1 MKVQA
6 IAVLAAVSAATASP
20 SSYSHPVVRKGSA
33 AHTYRQSANI
43 HRTLQEKEVP
53 PPPEIPGVEEPPL
66 KEGEEPPIKEG
77 DDEPP
82 MKEGD
87 GELVPPPMKEGE
99 DESPMKE
106 GDGEPGVEPVPPP
119 IKETD
124 EDVEDGELVVDGI
137 LFQPEP
143 EEATV
148 DVVETTIAPM
158 DEMVQDEMSMVTM
171 VETTVAAEIIKD
183 EMSMPEFEMSIE
195 TDYDNVDAGVD
206 ESYDYEPVE
215 DNLVDEEETA
225 NTTEVVEE
233 EPTDDKFSF
242 AVEAALEEGSSV
254 NGIIYGGMYRV
265 KIVSQPKISNNTD
278 SYVRIGAAF
287 EGATHPFY

>member
-6 IAVLAAVSAATASP
+6 IAVLAAVSAATASS
-20 SSYSHPVVRKGSA
+20 SSYSYPVVRKGSA
-33 AHTYRQSANI
+33 ALTYRQSANI
-43 HRTLQEKEVP
+43 HRTLQEKEVA

-66 KEGEEPPIKEG
+66 KEGEEPPMKEG

-87 GELVPPPMKEGE
+87 GESVPPLMKEGE
-99 DESPMKE
+99 DEPPMKE
-106 GDGEPGVEPVPPP
+106 GDGEPGVELPA
-119 IKETD
+119 ETD
-124 EDVEDGELVVDGI
+124 EVVEDGELVVDGI

-195 TDYDNVDAGVD
+195 IEYDNVDSWID

-215 DNLVDEEETA
+215 DNLVDEEEIA
-225 NTTEVVEE
+225 NTAEVVEE

-242 AVEAALEEGSSV
+242 AVEAALEEGS
-254 NGIIYGGMYRV
+254 R
-265 KIVSQPKISNNTD
+265 
-278 SYVRIGAAF
+278 
-287 EGATHPFY
+287 